1 MDDLSPF
8 YVRPRFFRGVTFWT
22 LLLIFIGLFWADIR
36 LGLTGWWDLLLIL
49 LRLKPPPLDVMLG
62 PSMMR
67 LALNVVCYIAVYFLS
82 MFVVAQFVLPVRT
95 WDERKNAFYRLFFYW
110 SKIFRGPAVF
120 VSNGRLVNRVGEEDN
135 TNPGVV
141 VVDLRSGIVLE
152 QAYPDSDESSELVEH
167 SQKDHRRKSRGS
179 PLTLRGFLRSRD
191 EHVVRVL
198 GPGIRFTDWG
208 EKIRATVDL
217 RKQVRVA
224 VGPSI
229 NARDGK
235 QVTLPGVKAFTRDGI
250 EVGANVSVVFSLAE
264 LPEVIPVAY
273 WGGGSRENLHEL
285 ELEKEGKVVVIKKVY
300 RLDPDDAEE
309 IHTAVMANLIT
320 PSTGELAPPPPSH
333 GHYPF
338 DQDRVFA
345 AAYGQAYGDSRA
357 QWHELPLIVA
367 TDIFRN
373 LIERYDFD
381 YLYSVDV
388 PELLPWVDEFKPDF
402 LRRVKYQGVLSYQ
415 LVRPAG
421 AARRTMNWNVPL
433 DMNLKE
439 KVGSDALEFSSVR
452 SLTGQK
458 SLRDRGIKVIAAGF
472 SEPKIPIA
480 TREKMVDRWKARW
493 DRDIQIVRAR
503 QEREAMQIISS
514 ARNQA
519 QRDNAYFFSNLFKK
533 EKYSRE
539 ALTLLLFQA
548 LEIAATDVKNRADL
562 PPKEVLSMLQNLH
575 RWLLIEWRDAMD
587 RGSKGKGLSPD
598 SSPEPSK

>member
-8 YVRPRFFRGVTFWT
+8 YTRPRFFRGVVFFT
-22 LLLIFIGLFWADIR
+22 LLLVFIWLFWADIGP
-36 LGLTGWWDLLLIL
+36 GLTGWRDLLLIV
-49 LRLKPPPLDVMLG
+49 LRRKAPPLDVTLG
-62 PSMMR
+62 PAMMR
-67 LALNVVCYIAVYFLS
+67 LALNIVCYIAVYFLS

-95 WDERKNAFYRLFFYW
+95 WDERKSAFYRLLLYW

-135 TNPGVV
+135 TNPGVA
-141 VVDLRSGIVLE
+141 VVDLRSAIVLE
-152 QAYPDSDESSELVEH
+152 QTYRDSAESSESVGR
-167 SQKDHRRKSRGS
+167 SQKDSNRRSEIS
-179 PLTLRGFLRSRD
+179 PLTLRGFLKSQD

-224 VGPSI
+224 IGPPVTTK
-229 NARDGK
+229 DGK
-235 QVTLPGVKAFTRDGI
+235 QYTLPGVKAFTRDGI

-264 LPEVIPVAY
+264 SPDVIPVAY
-273 WGGGSRENLHEL
+273 WGGVSKENLHEL
-285 ELEKEGKVVVIKKVY
+285 ELEKEGNIVVVKNVY
-300 RLDPDDAEE
+300 RLDSDDADE
-309 IHTAVMANLIT
+309 IHAAVLANQITRSVGEST
-320 PSTGELAPPPPSH
+320 PSPPGY

-338 DQDRVFA
+338 DQERVFS
-345 AAYGQAYGDSRA
+345 AAYGQTYGASRVE
-357 QWHELPLIVA
+357 WHELPLIVA

-373 LIERYDFD
+373 LIERYNFD
-381 YLYSVDV
+381 YLYSVDD
-388 PELLPWVDEFKPDF
+388 PEHLPWMDEFKPEF
-402 LRRVKYQGVLSYQ
+402 SRRVKYQGVLSYQ

-421 AARRTMNWNVPL
+421 AARRTGNWNVPL
-433 DMNLKE
+433 NIDLKE
-439 KVGSDALEFSSVR
+439 RVGSDILEFSSVQP
-452 SLTGQK
+452 LTSKK
-458 SLRDRGIKVIAAGF
+458 SLRDRGIKVIVAGF
-472 SEPKIPIA
+472 AEPKIPMA
-480 TREKMVDRWKARW
+480 TREKMVERWKARW
-493 DRDIQIVRAR
+493 ERDIQIVRAR

-548 LEIAATDVKNRADL
+548 LETAATDVKNRADL
-562 PPKEVLSMLQNLH
+562 PPKEVLAMLQNLH

-587 RGSKGKGLSPD
+587 RDEKGKGLSSD
-598 SSPEPSK
+598 SSPVPGK